1 MAARMSEGDDWVG
14 VPVKEFFDTLRKN
27 VKSFDVIWSDPDL
40 VSKYPQKWIA
50 AFDGK
55 VQLVE
60 EDLESLLQSLKEHDV
75 PRGQAVI
82 EFVEENPR
90 TLILNVN
97 RRLQDLSR
105 EAIYAG
111 MDTHTSSRS

>member
-1 MAARMSEGDDWVG
+1 MSEGDDWVG